1 LKFKDLSDFDSY
13 IIILLKSF
21 LLQFVMLDILAEA
34 MIKQSQLSKG
44 YLIDGYPRDIAQVVN
59 S

>member
-1 LKFKDLSDFDSY
+1 
-13 IIILLKSF
+13 
-21 LLQFVMLDILAEA
+21 MLDILAEA